1 LEIKKSNE
9 KGRLNKKE
17 PEKKRGEN
25 VDIHRLTNHHHHNKK
40 SATPS
45 FPSNPTKRTF
55 SPFKIVSIVK
65 NKRNNVS
72 RKKEV

>member
-17 PEKKRGEN
+17 P
-25 VDIHRLTNHHHHNKK
+25 KK

-45 FPSNPTKRTF
+45 FPSNPTKPTF

-65 NKRNNVS
+65 NKGNIVS
-72 RKKEV
+72 KKKEI